1 MSDRRQEF
9 SPIGIVCGGGSL
21 PFAIANAVLR
31 TGRHAVL
38 FPIMGW
44 ADRDMAA
51 KYDHRWIRL
60 GQFGRFRKLAAESG
74 CRDIVF
80 IGTLVRPALKD
91 LRLDWTTLRLLPRI
105 AALFR
110 GGDDHLLRGVGKVF
124 EDYGFRL
131 LGADEVAPDVLMP
144 EGPIGRRQPS
154 AREAADIE
162 IGLQLLQA
170 IGPYDIGQAVV
181 VAERRVLA
189 VEAAEGTDSMLA
201 RLVDLRRLGRIRTP
215 VGVGVFVKTAKPGQ
229 DRRFDLP
236 SIGPQTVAGVAR
248 AGLAGMAIGAGEA
261 LIAEPQLVAAAA
273 DSTKMFVVG
282 VPVPARAKQA

>member
-1 MSDRRQEF
+1 MTSSVRDC

-31 TGRHAVL
+31 TGRPAVL
-38 FPIMGW
+38 FPIVGW
-44 ADRDMAA
+44 ADRDMVA

-60 GQFGRFRKLAAESG
+60 GQFGRFRKLAAESS

-91 LRLDWTTLRLLPRI
+91 LRFDWTTLRLLPRI

-110 GGDDHLLRGVGKVF
+110 GGDDHLLRGVGQGF
-124 EDYGFRL
+124 EEFGFRL
-131 LGADEVAPDVLMP
+131 LGAHEVAPDVLMI
-144 EGPIGRRQPS
+144 EGPIGRCEPS
-154 AREAADIE
+154 ARDAADIE
-162 IGLQLLQA
+162 VGLRLLEA
-170 IGPYDIGQAVV
+170 IGPYDVGQAVV
-181 VAERRVLA
+181 VANRRVLA
-189 VEAAEGTDSMLA
+189 VEAAEGTDSMLE
-201 RLVDLRRLGRIRTP
+201 RIIELRRLRRIRTP
-215 VGVGVFVKTAKPGQ
+215 VGVGVLVKMAKPGQ

-236 SIGPQTVAGVAR
+236 TIGPQTVAAVAR

-282 VPVPARAKQA
+282 VAGAAPGKQA